1 MIGLLT
7 FLFFLEKGDHGCST
21 GYHGSPTDSRGER
34 ESARACA
41 CIPPLLR
48 QMQRQTFIYHFRYR
62 GREKKDSTLISTLLF
77 WTGKSWSPLRDAGG
91 ANSQRCH
98 DLWSAAVSSRSS
110 DTAREIRVQV
120 HTRTQSL
127 SLSLP
132 LSLLPSLP
140 GGGTIADDSRSL
152 ARVLLL
158 ACSLDSYLPINTQAI
173 LVQPLGK

>member
-1 MIGLLT
+1 M
-7 FLFFLEKGDHGCST
+7 
-21 GYHGSPTDSRGER
+21 
-34 ESARACA
+34 
-41 CIPPLLR
+41 PPLLR

-98 DLWSAAVSSRSS
+98 DHWSAAVSSRSP
-110 DTAREIRVQV
+110 DTSREIRVQV
-120 HTRTQSL
+120 HTRTHNLSL

-132 LSLLPSLP
+132 PSLLPSFS
-140 GGGTIADDSRSL
+140 GEGTIADDSRSL
-152 ARVLLL
+152 ARALLF
-158 ACSLDSYLPINTQAI
+158 ACSVDSYLPINTQAI